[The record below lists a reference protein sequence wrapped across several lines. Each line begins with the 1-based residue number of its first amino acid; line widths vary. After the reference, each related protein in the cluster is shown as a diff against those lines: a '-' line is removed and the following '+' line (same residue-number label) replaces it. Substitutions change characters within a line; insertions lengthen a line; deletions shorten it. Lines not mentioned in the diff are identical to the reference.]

1 MVNHIAFIVDGNRR
15 WAKERGLPSF
25 EGHKQGF
32 LRVKELVRTGLDLGI
47 KCMTFF
53 LFSTENW
60 NRSREE
66 VSYLMRLAEQII
78 NQEIENLHKE
88 KVKLVHIGRKDR
100 IPSSLALA
108 IDKSEKMTQNN
119 QGLILNLAVDYGSKD
134 EIVRASRKVV
144 EKVLQGQLQASA
156 ITEEVFYSC
165 LDTHLSP
172 PVDILIRTSGEMRI
186 SNFLLFQIAY
196 AELFFLP
203 CYFPDFSLEEL
214 KKVLEDYQK
223 RERRM
228 GK

>member
-25 EGHKQGF
+25 EGHRQGF
-32 LRVKELVRTGLDLGI
+32 IRVKELVRTGIDMGV
-47 KCMTFF
+47 KCLTFF

-78 NQEIENLHKE
+78 NDEIESLHKE

-100 IPSSLALA
+100 IPSSLALL
-108 IDKSEKMTQNN
+108 IDKGEKLTQNN
-119 QGLILNLAVDYGSKD
+119 PGLILNLAVDYGSKD
-134 EIVRASRKVV
+134 EIVRAIRKVV
-144 EKVLQGQLQASA
+144 ERVLLGQLQASA
-156 ITEEVFYSC
+156 MTEEVFYSC

-203 CYFPDFSLEEL
+203 CYFPDFGPEEL
-214 KKVLEDYQK
+214 KKVLEEYQK
-223 RERRM
+223 RDRRM

>member
-15 WAKERGLPSF
+15 WAKARGLPSF
-25 EGHKQGF
+25 EGHRQGF
-32 LRVKELVRTGLDLGI
+32 LRVKELVRTGIDLDINCL
-47 KCMTFF
+47 TFF

-60 NRSREE
+60 NRSSEE
-66 VSYLMRLAEQII
+66 VSYLMRLGEQII
-78 NQEIENLHKE
+78 NEEIENLHKE

-100 IPSSLALA
+100 IPDTLALA
-108 IDKSEKMTQNN
+108 INKGEKMTQNN
-119 QGLILNLAVDYGSKD
+119 LGLILNLAVDYGSKD
-134 EIVRASRKVV
+134 EIVRANRKVV
-144 EKVLQGQLQASA
+144 EKVLLGKFQASA

-203 CYFPDFSLEEL
+203 GYFPDFGPEEL
-214 KKVLEDYQK
+214 KKVLEEYLK
-223 RERRM
+223 RDRRM

>member
-25 EGHKQGF
+25 EGHRQGF
-32 LRVKELVRTGLDLGI
+32 IRVKELVRTGIDMGV
-47 KCMTFF
+47 KCLTFF

-78 NQEIENLHKE
+78 NDEIESLHKE

-100 IPSSLALA
+100 IPSSLALL
-108 IDKSEKMTQNN
+108 IDTGEKLTQNN
-119 QGLILNLAVDYGSKD
+119 PGLILNLAVDYGSKD
-134 EIVRASRKVV
+134 EIVRAIRKVV
-144 EKVLQGQLQASA
+144 ERVLLGQLQASA
-156 ITEEVFYSC
+156 MTEEVFYSC

-203 CYFPDFSLEEL
+203 CYFPDFGPEEL
-214 KKVLEDYQK
+214 KKVLEEYPK